1 MAATKQ
7 EYQAIFVIAA
17 KLAAN
22 FRTTM
27 AAAQSRLKAL
37 EHSVKRLQAALKTL
51 AGGLGGIVGII
62 ATAGGVAGGL
72 LLRKLFEGAADKA
85 IEANQRTKKLTA
97 SLMQFNAI
105 AAKGPDFAAQQTK
118 LLRQSNELLAKQQ
131 IYQEEILDSA
141 TAQAAVMGI
150 PPKEIARMMPAMA
163 DILAVSKGVKATQ
176 EDAAQLTTAWGKAIR
191 TGMVRPLAQ
200 YGIILTDTQRKE
212 FRALQNVRLR
222 HEYLLQIAKGQRFV
236 GQAAKL
242 METPEGKIFLLNQH
256 IAEMQKRIG
265 EHILPLQAKMAE
277 LWDRALP
284 TIEPAIIWSIE
295 KLGKVLDWVIGE
307 VQGFIDAWKVQW
319 KALGLDKDIAELNKA
334 FHDLLD
340 TLGIEWPEAGFF
352 GRLIASSVIVSL
364 KILVTEL
371 KIVLKLLNGIA
382 KVLAYTP
389 PGLLGKFIY
398 KKFGLGATTSP
409 KAAGPAGA
417 VAAAGAPGIPAKYA
431 GNPALA
437 AAYMRGYGPT
447 TAAPAATPA
456 AATAAPD
463 ITAAAANVPAGLTKQ
478 QQKGAVLYQKL
489 LAQFKAHPPA
499 GVPPDAAQF
508 GITKGTPEEWAR
520 FGVSV
525 AHAES
530 GFNPKSTNLSDPGG
544 SFGVFQYAHGQAY
557 GNAYDV
563 DKSVAAF
570 VRDAN
575 SAAASG
581 NMHTSILGRRFST
594 IGSHPGVGA
603 RYLGQAEHIAQA
615 SAAAQPAAAN
625 APPFYL
631 AAARGMQ
638 FGGIVGGLTHAL
650 LGERGPEAVIPLGG
664 GRRAMGLLDYA
675 TRALT
680 GRGAGGTHMNFTP
693 NITIHGGAT
702 DEQQRA
708 MDSRLRDLARDFISQ
723 FKAAQYQE
731 RRLSYESGY

>member
-1 MAATKQ
+1 LAARQ
-7 EYQAIFVIAA
+7 QYEAMFVIGA

-27 AAAQSRLKAL
+27 AAAQARLKAL
-37 EHSVKRLQAALKTL
+37 EHTVKRFQATLKSFGL
-51 AGGLGGIVGII
+51 GLGGLLSIFAGFAAGGLI
-62 ATAGGVAGGL
+62 
-72 LLRKLFEGAADKA
+72 RKIFEGAAEHA

-105 AAKGPDFAAQQTK
+105 AAKGPAFAAQQTK
-118 LLRQSNELLAKQQ
+118 LLKESNEHLAKHQ
-131 IYQEEILDSA
+131 IYQEEILETA

-176 EDAAQLTTAWGKAIR
+176 EDAAALTTAWGKAIR

-200 YGIILTDTQRKE
+200 YGIVLTDTQRQE
-212 FRALQNVRLR
+212 FRALKNVQLR
-222 HEYLLQIAKGQRFV
+222 HEYLLKIAKGQRFA
-236 GQAAKL
+236 GEAAKL

-277 LWDRALP
+277 LWERALP
-284 TIEPAIIWSIE
+284 RIEPVIIWSIE
-295 KLGKVLDWVIGE
+295 KLGKLLDWVTGE
-307 VQGFIDAWKVQW
+307 AQAFVDIFKIQW
-319 KALGLDKDIAELNKA
+319 KALGLDKDLADITKA
-334 FHDLLD
+334 FHDLLN
-340 TLGIEWPEAGFF
+340 TLGLEWPEAGFF
-352 GRLIASSVIVSL
+352 GRLIASSVVLSL
-364 KILVTEL
+364 KILATEL
-371 KIVLKLLNGIA
+371 KIVLRLLNNIV
-382 KVLAYTP
+382 KVLGYTP

-398 KKFGLGATTSP
+398 KKFGLGATPPTAAAVP
-409 KAAGPAGA
+409 GAAGAAAGGAGAPAGA
-417 VAAAGAPGIPAKYA
+417 GVGAVPAKYA

-437 AAYMRGYGPT
+437 AAYSRGFSG
-447 TAAPAATPA
+447 A
-456 AATAAPD
+456 AATTAPD
-463 ITAAAANVPAGLTKQ
+463 IAAAAANVPAGLTKQ
-478 QQKGAVLYQKL
+478 QRKGAVLYNKL
-489 LAQFKAHPPA
+489 LAQFRAHPPA

-530 GFNPKSTNLSDPGG
+530 GFNPKSTNLTDPGG

-594 IGSHPGVGA
+594 IGSHPERGA
-603 RYLGQAEHIAQA
+603 AYLGGAEHIAQT
-615 SAAAQPAAAN
+615 SAAAQPAMAAN
-625 APPFYL
+625 APPYYL

-664 GRRAMGLLDYA
+664 GRRAMGLLDFA

-680 GRGAGGTHMNFTP
+680 GRGMGGTHLNFTP

-702 DEQQRA
+702 DDQQRV